1 MQKKNNRLLG
11 IFLAGIM
18 TVSAF
23 GMPAVMP
30 KTETSA
36 VTQTIQAHAA
46 RGRLYN
52 QLDPKWKEKKYYY
65 GGTGDTLYNSGCGL
79 FSLANAIYALNGRK
93 VNMDNLATWASSKGY
108 YRPGS
113 GGTFRDPFYPQAT
126 AVYGSVYRFT
136 SNGGYW
142 GNVTDTR
149 LMNWVA
155 SGKVAVIHVSGHFM
169 AMTGYNPKTKKY
181 RVIESAVSST
191 RSLPAESWV
200 TPAKLMSGKSN
211 VDWYYLIKNAGPVT
225 YFPQYTGDTESLIA
239 ALQAVGAESSYSY
252 RGQIYVANGFTDTFS
267 GKAEQ
272 NLAMLA
278 LLKQGKLIKP

>member
-1 MQKKNNRLLG
+1 MTRKKNKILGLL
-11 IFLAGIM
+11 FAGMM
-18 TVSAF
+18 TVSAL
-23 GMPAVMP
+23 GMPAVSTIRNEAP
-30 KTETSA
+30 VIE
-36 VTQTIQAHAA
+36 IQANAA

-52 QLDPKWKEKKYYY
+52 QFDSQWNVKKYYWN
-65 GGTGDTLYNSGCGL
+65 GTGDTLYHSGCGL

-93 VNMDNLATWASSKGY
+93 MDMDNLATWASGKGY

-126 AVYGSVYRFT
+126 AVYGAAYRFT
-136 SNGGYW
+136 SNGSYW

-149 LMNWVA
+149 LMNWVG

-169 AMTGYNPKTKKY
+169 ALTGYNSKTKKY
-181 RVIESAVSST
+181 RVLESAVSSS
-191 RSLPAESWV
+191 RGLSAESWV
-200 TPAKLMSGKSN
+200 TPAKLLSGKSK
-211 VDWYYLIKNAGPVT
+211 VDWYYLIKNAGPVV

-239 ALQAVGAESSYSY
+239 ALQAVGAESSYDY
-252 RGQIYVANGFTDTFS
+252 RGQIYRANGFTDTFS
-267 GKAEQ
+267 GKAAQ